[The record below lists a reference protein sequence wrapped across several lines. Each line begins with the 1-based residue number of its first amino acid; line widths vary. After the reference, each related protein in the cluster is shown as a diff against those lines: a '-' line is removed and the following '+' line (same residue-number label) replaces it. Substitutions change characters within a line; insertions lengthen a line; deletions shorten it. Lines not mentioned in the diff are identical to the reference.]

1 MHDLNCPRKDS
12 PHEDAAKRT
21 ADTYNL
27 HRSALGIDAV
37 GQWFAVRL
45 QDGDSDGELY
55 ESKRDAVRHQ
65 HHDEQWYAFV
75 RIAPCSMSTCEAASF
90 LRTNRAAYDRGMR
103 LADPD
108 HRAGGRELIPR
119 LTVEDQRA
127 QVGALLGRCRPTNL
141 ILPTRA

>member
-1 MHDLNCPRKDS
+1 MHDLNCPKTGT
-12 PHEDAAKRT
+12 PHSDAAKRV

-27 HRSALGIDAV
+27 HRAAIGDDAI

-55 ESKRDAVRHQ
+55 ATRRDAVRHQ
-65 HHDEQWYAFV
+65 HHNEAFYAFV
-75 RIAPCSMSTCEAASF
+75 CIAPCSMSPCEAESF
-90 LRTNRAAYDRGMR
+90 LATNRTAYDAGMR

-119 LTVEDQRA
+119 VTAEDQRA

-141 ILPTRA
+141 IVPRV